1 MAGQPP
7 QNSLSSLLD
16 ADRDRAEKSRYGG
29 LGAAGYI
36 SQQDERQ
43 AGTFLTKPGEV
54 AIINPP
60 AGGLPNFNIGV
71 AWDNVAVE
79 EETGLFKKFFK
90 KNIVKAGVDLDLGCL
105 YELRNGGR
113 GGMQAFGKMH
123 GSMDAEPWIFL
134 TGDER
139 TGDRAGPDETIL
151 VNGAHWDEIER
162 ILIYVYIYDGARNWA
177 AVRPQIQVRVP
188 GEEPMVVTLNAQRPE
203 MSVCAVAGIESI
215 RGGIKMTSYL
225 EYFPGHAEMDR
236 AFGFGLAWEEGSKDP
251 H

>member
-1 MAGQPP
+1 ME
-7 QNSLSSLLD
+7 
-16 ADRDRAEKSRYGG
+16 ADRDRAVKSRYGG

-36 SQQDERQ
+36 SHLDERQ
-43 AGTFLTKPGEV
+43 SGTFLTKPGEV
-54 AIINPP
+54 AIVNPS
-60 AGGLPNFNIGV
+60 ADGLPDFNIGV

-79 EETGLFKKFFK
+79 GEKNPLKRLFKKK
-90 KNIVKAGVDLDLGCL
+90 IVRAGVDLDLGCL

-113 GGMQAFGKMH
+113 GGMQAFGEIH
-123 GSMDAEPWIFL
+123 GSLDQEPWIFL

-139 TGDRAGPDETIL
+139 HGDRAGPDETIF
-151 VNGAHWDEIER
+151 VNGAHWQEIER

-177 AVRPQIQVRVP
+177 AVRPQVQVRVP

-203 MSVCAVAGIESI
+203 MAVCAVAGIESI